1 MFGIPSAFPPFCSP
15 SILEAWHYTP
25 NMSSPSK
32 GRRRSSLSAAFDHFR
47 NKCRRTRIDS
57 LLSPPKLDSGTSND
71 EEEDFSPSDPEG
83 VPLAIGSSDQSPGP
97 TEKID
102 EFKREEE
109 AKEEDKDSR
118 CDSRLPKFI
127 FDDDGFGD
135 LELGVGESTS
145 PSPDEDERLLSA
157 LADFSAEATEPEDFG
172 RYFSLA
178 RQRNTGKG
186 PQEEQISPTES
197 VSTGVANA
205 SVSAGSMTRLLHSD
219 CSGSTLDFEVGVPL
233 HRTAA
238 KGNLRQEWTTQVQT
252 EPQTQEQTLMQSTY
266 ASLDEVVKDTVL
278 MKEDESQ
285 EESERAKDVPVMRT
299 VDGVRLDAKPLIRHS
314 GTSAPPH
321 SSLQLH
327 EEATAMLKTAPAPQG
342 QSLHRPQL
350 TSAFSSSSESSGDPI
365 QLDQRRRSTIKP
377 YHPLPSPGV
386 STQRHQTT
394 IDTRPRLPSY
404 PPHPPSITSAPKDN
418 IPGPKAIS
426 YSHTPPLLSA
436 ASKLTSGP
444 SKTKSYTALS
454 SPSSIWSFHN
464 RLTAKLNTA
473 ISNGDVKAT
482 QIGVKERVRRLS
494 GAKGLQQG
502 WEAGAKRMSGWG
514 KEIGEA
520 VVASGG
526 VGVGWGDRGGDGD
539 EVGRRS
545 AGIYY
550 GGGFV

>member
-1 MFGIPSAFPPFCSP
+1 
-15 SILEAWHYTP
+15 
-25 NMSSPSK
+25 MSSPSK

-47 NKCRRTRIDS
+47 NKCRRIRIDG
-57 LLSPPKLDSGTSND
+57 LLSPPKVDSGTSND
-71 EEEDFSPSDPEG
+71 EEEDFSPDDSEG
-83 VPLAIGSSDQSPGP
+83 VPLTTGSSDQSPGP
-97 TEKID
+97 AEKRD
-102 EFKREEE
+102 EVKGEEE
-109 AKEEDKDSR
+109 TKEEDKDSR

-135 LELGVGESTS
+135 LELGAGKSTS

-172 RYFSLA
+172 RYFSLS

-233 HRTAA
+233 HRTAG
-238 KGNLRQEWTTQVQT
+238 KGHLRQEWTTQVQT
-252 EPQTQEQTLMQSTY
+252 EPQTQEQTLVQSTY
-266 ASLDEVVKDTVL
+266 ASMDQVVENTVL
-278 MKEDESQ
+278 MKESEGE
-285 EESERAKDVPVMRT
+285 EESEREKGVSVMRT
-299 VDGVRLDAKPLIRHS
+299 VDGVRLDAEPLVRHT

-327 EEATAMLKTAPAPQG
+327 EEATAMLKTAPAPAPAPQG
-342 QSLHRPQL
+342 PSLHRPQL

-377 YHPLPSPGV
+377 YHPLPSPGA
-386 STQRHQTT
+386 STKRHQTT

-404 PPHPPSITSAPKDN
+404 PPHPPSIISAPKDN

-464 RLTAKLNTA
+464 RLTAKLNAA

-514 KEIGEA
+514 KEIGDA

-526 VGVGWGDRGGDGD
+526 VGVGWGDREGEGD

-545 AGIYY
+545 ASVYY
-550 GGGFV
+550 GDGLV